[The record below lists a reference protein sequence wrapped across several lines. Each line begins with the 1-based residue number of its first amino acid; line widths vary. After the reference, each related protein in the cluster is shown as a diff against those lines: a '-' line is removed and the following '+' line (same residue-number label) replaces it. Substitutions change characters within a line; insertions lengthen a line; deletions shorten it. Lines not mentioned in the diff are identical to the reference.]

1 MAENPPQTDTH
12 NVIER
17 TCRVVIDVKIRIS
30 QITPASVAGYFTPD
44 ETGEGLSWG
53 WAERQNRLLLALL
66 QNEEVLDQFLV
77 SIVTGDLAGLL
88 ESERTGGLLD
98 EAEDELFKKVY
109 RDIDSADREFF
120 EEARKDGILF
130 ENIELVHK
138 AFATDLKRAEIKEV
152 QAIKQDE
159 A

>member
-1 MAENPPQTDTH
+1 MAEKPPQTDSH

-30 QITPASVAGYFTPD
+30 QITPESVAGYFAPD
-44 ETGEGLSWG
+44 ETGAGLSWE

-66 QNEEVLDQFLV
+66 QNEDVLDQFLV
-77 SIVTGDLAGLL
+77 SIVTGDLAALL
-88 ESERTGGLLD
+88 ESDRAGGLLD
-98 EAEDELFKKVY
+98 EAEDELFQKVY
-109 RDIDSADREFF
+109 SDIDSADREFF

-130 ENIELVHK
+130 ENVALVHK
-138 AFATDLKRAEIKEV
+138 AFANDLKRAEIKDV
-152 QAIKQDE
+152 QMIQQDE